1 MKTLP
6 GFDWPLLP
14 EVEADFEAYSLME
27 KLPNLEPVW
36 WQDNSALSEGQAT
49 LSLIHLQL
57 STQAVI
63 ALGPAGVSRVGELIS
78 FSESN
83 AFVNFRYKLEL
94 SDALTTFVATTIG
107 NRTDWLSYWKS
118 RGYRF

>member
-1 MKTLP
+1 
-6 GFDWPLLP
+6 
-14 EVEADFEAYSLME
+14 VEADFEAYSLME

-36 WQDNSALSEGQAT
+36 WHDNSALSEGQAT

-83 AFVNFRYKLEL
+83 AFVNFRYKSEL
-94 SDALTTFVATTIG
+94 SDALTTFAATTIG
-107 NRTDWLSYWKS
+107 NRTDWHSYWKS